1 MKQMTFADAE
11 YTGKYKQT
19 CTVKKGKD
27 LFTGW
32 LSAIGRLRSSANGSY
47 GSIPAG
53 QDLQVRWSHWR
64 QMAGH
69 VRCNFPRKH
78 LGTPAAR

>member
-1 MKQMTFADAE
+1 MIHCFGFADVMSVNA
-11 YTGKYKQT
+11 
-19 CTVKKGKD
+19 C
-27 LFTGW
+27 F
-32 LSAIGRLRSSANGSY
+32 

-53 QDLQVRWSHWR
+53 QDLQARWSHWR

-69 VRCNFPRKH
+69 VRCNFPRKR